1 MKKSPTN
8 TLKNAAATDT
18 GRVRE
23 HNEDTIGSDP
33 SIGLYVLADG
43 MGGYKAGEVA
53 SGLAI
58 KTILSMVREA
68 FDTQNIAGIDRLS
81 GLQRA
86 SIVLRDAILR
96 ANKIV
101 HQTSRSQPNC
111 DGMGTT
117 VVAALFYQHKLIVA
131 HVGDSRLYRVR
142 GGTFQQVTVDHSLL
156 QELVDRGFYS
166 MEEAAN
172 STNKNYVTRALG
184 VESSVDV
191 DVHEYPLAVGDRYL
205 LCSDGLSDMLADT
218 EIANHLM
225 RHADSLINATH
236 ALIESANRAG
246 GRDNISVILTEVVAL
261 NTPPPNF
268 MDRLRYWFD

>member
-268 MDRLRYWFD
+268 MDRLRHWFD

>member
-53 SGLAI
+53 SGLAV
-58 KTILSMVREA
+58 KTILSMVRAA

-268 MDRLRYWFD
+268 MDRLRHWFD